1 MNPHLWC
8 WNPKYMVISMVMGVP
23 LYRSMVFVRRKIP
36 AFGMDDVPGG
46 SPSWLGITKMTQNF
60 RVRGWD
66 GESIESWMDTSMLT
80 LSVCNWVMRI
90 AMDQYQQWLRF
101 CLLWWM
107 VKWRLC
113 WWYTRWVFFC
123 PACIMILWWL
133 VKSTGDYWKFMNIL
147 WKIIPSLLV
156 RLVFSGIYDS
166 HTRVYQ

>member
-113 WWYTRWVFFC
+113 WWYTRWVFFL
-123 PACIMILWWL
+123 PSMYHDIVVTSKEYWWL
-133 VKSTGDYWKFMNIL
+133 LKIHEYTLENHPQFTSAISIQWYL
-147 WKIIPSLLV
+147 W
-156 RLVFSGIYDS
+156 FTY
-166 HTRVYQ
+166 